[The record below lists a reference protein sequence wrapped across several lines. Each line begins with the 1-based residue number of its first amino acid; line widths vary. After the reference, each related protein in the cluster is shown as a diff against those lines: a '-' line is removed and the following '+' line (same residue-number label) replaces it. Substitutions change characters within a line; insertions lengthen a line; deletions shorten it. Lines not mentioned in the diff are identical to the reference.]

1 MNSFKGKYLVDE
13 NGHKV
18 AVMMD
23 TKGYEK
29 LINYVQDLEDSL
41 ELKHAIK
48 HEKEKGVSLS
58 RYLSKS
64 K

>member
-1 MNSFKGKYLVDE
+1 MSAFKGKYLVDE
-13 NGHKV
+13 KGQKV
-18 AVMMD
+18 AIMMD
-23 TKGYEK
+23 TRGYEK

-48 HEKEKGVSLS
+48 HEKEKGISLAH
-58 RYLSKS
+58 YLSKN

>member
-1 MNSFKGKYLVDE
+1 MNLFKGKYLIDE
-13 NGHKV
+13 KGNKV

-23 TKGYEK
+23 AHGYEK

-41 ELKHAIK
+41 ELKHALK
-48 HEKEKGVSLS
+48 HEKEKGISLS
-58 RYLSKS
+58 RYLSKN